1 MRSTNQAVQSTA
13 ARDGRQCNNVLI
25 QISRIADPKA
35 NIGGPVPIS
44 SSVPGDPVTLF
55 AVLSLGAD
63 QRPALDFLSGYNLC

>member
-1 MRSTNQAVQSTA
+1 MRSTNQAAQSTA
-13 ARDGRQCNNVLI
+13 ARDGRQCNNVL

-44 SSVPGDPVTLF
+44 SSVPGVPVPLF